1 MKKYQITMAL
11 IVAVL
16 LLGLSSM
23 ARAAD
28 KKVKV
33 FILAGQSNMEGH
45 GQVRSL
51 DWLGEHPKYG
61 HLLKKLKNADGSWA
75 VRDDVTISWKA
86 KDKKT
91 GPLTVGWGAS
101 ENEIGPEL
109 MFGTIM
115 GEKYDEPVL
124 LIKTAWGGG
133 IWV

>member
-1 MKKYQITMAL
+1 MKKYQITMVL

-75 VRDDVTISWKA
+75 VRDDVTISYQA
-86 KDKKT
+86 EHRKKKN
-91 GPLTVGWGAS
+91 GPLTVGWGS
-101 ENEIGPEL
+101 EEHEIGP
-109 MFGTIM
+109 
-115 GEKYDEPVL
+115 
-124 LIKTAWGGG
+124 
-133 IWV
+133 